1 MSKNSKEI
9 FLNLWGVFMVAKL
22 IVHVKTN
29 QEVTQVTSLLELLKK
44 SILGTEEKIE
54 ILQWKEFTTWIYLI
68 IGVLEF
74 KENCTIWD
82 SWKAINKIVKENYII

>member
-54 ILQWKEFTTWIYLI
+54 ILQWKEFTTWIYLR